1 MECVASSISRWLG
14 ANAESI
20 AVAAAIDISTLR
32 SIAVATAVD
41 FGTLKSIAVA
51 LKSIATA
58 IDFSTLRSI
67 AAATAIDFG
76 TLKSIAVATA
86 VDSNSE
92 ALIVMAAAIDC
103 RRQRTQAGGDNGEA
117 PFVTVAD

>member
-32 SIAVATAVD
+32 SIAVAAAVD

-51 LKSIATA
+51 LKSTEDAPW
-58 IDFSTLRSI
+58 
-67 AAATAIDFG
+67 
-76 TLKSIAVATA
+76 
-86 VDSNSE
+86 N
-92 ALIVMAAAIDC
+92 
-103 RRQRTQAGGDNGEA
+103 RRRLLAYFWMILDG
-117 PFVTVAD
+117 F